1 MPRVPETPRRPRLPC
16 MSPERRPRVA
26 RATLGVAATL
36 LVALLGAGCSGSA
49 DSGPEPTAAPSEA
62 VDEGI
67 PLADVDTTSL
77 VVARAPFC
85 DAVDPAAV
93 ARALG
98 EEPSEGSAYRS
109 GQRIKLSDATRVGA
123 ADVVHEFGCR
133 WTAGDGVAE
142 AWVFVPPVTR
152 ERATDLV
159 RTGCRGVQEPAFG
172 EPSTICHTQDDGSA
186 TYTFRGLFGDAWLT
200 CRLVVSA
207 GQEETLERADRWCAA
222 VAAGASAG

>member
-1 MPRVPETPRRPRLPC
+1 
-16 MSPERRPRVA
+16 VA
-26 RATLGVAATL
+26 RTTLAVVVTL
-36 LVALLGAGCSGSA
+36 LIALLGAGCSESA
-49 DSGPEPTAAPSEA
+49 TSGPEPTAAPSRT
-62 VDEGI
+62 VDEGT

-85 DAVDPAAV
+85 DAVDPTAV

-98 EEPSEGSAYRS
+98 EEPAEGSAYRS
-109 GQRIKLSDATRVGA
+109 GQRIKLSDGTRGDV

-159 RTGCRGVQEPAFG
+159 RTGCHGVQDPAFG
-172 EPSTICHTQDDGSA
+172 EPSAICRTQADGVA

-200 CRLVVSA
+200 CRLALGA
-207 GQEETLERADRWCAA
+207 GQRETLDRAGRWCAA
-222 VAAGASAG
+222 VATGASTG

>member
-1 MPRVPETPRRPRLPC
+1 
-16 MSPERRPRVA
+16 MSPVRRPRVA
-26 RATLGVAATL
+26 RATLAVVATL
-36 LVALLGAGCSGSA
+36 LIALLGAGCSGSA

-62 VDEGI
+62 VDEGT

-98 EEPSEGSAYRS
+98 EEPAEGSAYRS
-109 GQRIKLSDATRVGA
+109 GQRIKLSDGTRGGV

-142 AWVFVPPVTR
+142 AWVFVPPITR
-152 ERATDLV
+152 ERAADLV
-159 RTGCRGVQEPAFG
+159 RSGCRGVQDPAFG
-172 EPSTICHTQDDGSA
+172 EPSTICRTQADGVT

-200 CRLVVSA
+200 CRLVVGA
-207 GQEETLERADRWCAA
+207 GQEETLDRAGRWCAA
-222 VAAGASAG
+222 VATGASAG

>member
-1 MPRVPETPRRPRLPC
+1 
-16 MSPERRPRVA
+16 MSPVRRPRVA
-26 RATLGVAATL
+26 RATLAVVATL
-36 LVALLGAGCSGSA
+36 LIPLLGAGCSGSA

-62 VDEGI
+62 VDEGT

-98 EEPSEGSAYRS
+98 EEPAEGSAYRS
-109 GQRIKLSDATRVGA
+109 GQRIKLSDDV

-142 AWVFVPPVTR
+142 AWVFVPPITR
-152 ERATDLV
+152 ERAADLV
-159 RTGCRGVQEPAFG
+159 RSGCRGVQDPAFG
-172 EPSTICHTQDDGSA
+172 EPSTICRTQADGVT

-200 CRLVVSA
+200 CRLVVGA
-207 GQEETLERADRWCAA
+207 GQEETLDRAGRWCAA
-222 VAAGASAG
+222 VATGASAG

>member
-1 MPRVPETPRRPRLPC
+1 
-16 MSPERRPRVA
+16 MSPVRRPRVA
-26 RATLGVAATL
+26 RATLAVVATL
-36 LVALLGAGCSGSA
+36 LIALLVAGCSGSA

-62 VDEGI
+62 VDEGT

-98 EEPSEGSAYRS
+98 EEPAEGSAYRS
-109 GQRIKLSDATRVGA
+109 GQRIKLSDDV

-152 ERATDLV
+152 ERAADLV
-159 RTGCRGVQEPAFG
+159 RTGCRGVQDPAFG
-172 EPSTICHTQDDGSA
+172 EPSTICRTQADGVA

-200 CRLVVSA
+200 CRLVVGA

-222 VAAGASAG
+222 VATGASAAG

>member
-1 MPRVPETPRRPRLPC
+1 
-16 MSPERRPRVA
+16 MSPVRRPRVA
-26 RATLGVAATL
+26 RATFAVVATL
-36 LVALLGAGCSGSA
+36 LISLLAGCSGST

-62 VDEGI
+62 GDEGT

-98 EEPSEGSAYRS
+98 EEPAEGSAYRS
-109 GQRIKLSDATRVGA
+109 GQRIKLSDDV

-142 AWVFVPPVTR
+142 AWVFVPPITR
-152 ERATDLV
+152 ERAADLV
-159 RTGCRGVQEPAFG
+159 RTGCRGVQDPAFG
-172 EPSTICHTQDDGSA
+172 EPSTICRTQADGV
-186 TYTFRGLFGDAWLT
+186 TTFTFRGLFGDAWLT
-200 CRLVVSA
+200 CRLVVGA
-207 GQEETLERADRWCAA
+207 GQEETLDRADRWCAA
-222 VAAGASAG
+222 VATGASAAG

>member
-1 MPRVPETPRRPRLPC
+1 
-16 MSPERRPRVA
+16 MSPVRRPRVA
-26 RATLGVAATL
+26 RATLAVAGTL
-36 LVALLGAGCSGSA
+36 LFALLGAGCSGSA

-62 VDEGI
+62 VDEGTA
-67 PLADVDTTSL
+67 LADVDTTSL

-98 EEPSEGSAYRS
+98 EQPAEGSSYRS
-109 GQRIKLSDATRVGA
+109 GQRIKLSDDV

-152 ERATDLV
+152 ERAADLV
-159 RTGCRGVQEPAFG
+159 RTGCRGLQDPAFG
-172 EPSTICHTQDDGSA
+172 EPSTVCRTQAHGVA

-200 CRLVVSA
+200 CRLVVEA
-207 GQEETLERADRWCAA
+207 GQEETLDRADRWCAA
-222 VAAGASAG
+222 VATGAATA

>member
-1 MPRVPETPRRPRLPC
+1 
-16 MSPERRPRVA
+16 VA
-26 RATLGVAATL
+26 RATLAVVATL
-36 LVALLGAGCSGSA
+36 MITLSAAGCSGSG
-49 DSGPEPTAAPSEA
+49 DSGPEPTTAPSVA
-62 VDEGI
+62 LDEGT

-93 ARALG
+93 TRALG
-98 EEPSEGSAYRS
+98 EEPAEGSAYRS
-109 GQRIKLSDATRVGA
+109 GQRIKLSDDV

-152 ERATDLV
+152 ERAADLV
-159 RTGCRGVQEPAFG
+159 RTGCRGVQDPAFG
-172 EPSTICHTQDDGSA
+172 EPSTVCRTQADGVA

-200 CRLVVSA
+200 CRLVVGA
-207 GQEETLERADRWCAA
+207 GQQETLDRADRWCAA
-222 VAAGASAG
+222 VATGAAAG

>member
-1 MPRVPETPRRPRLPC
+1 
-16 MSPERRPRVA
+16 MSPVRRPRVA
-26 RATLGVAATL
+26 RATLAVVATL
-36 LVALLGAGCSGSA
+36 LFALLGAGCSGSA

-62 VDEGI
+62 VDEGT

-98 EEPSEGSAYRS
+98 EEPAEGSAYRS
-109 GQRIKLSDATRVGA
+109 GQRIKLSDDV

-152 ERATDLV
+152 ERAADLV
-159 RTGCRGVQEPAFG
+159 RTGCSGVQGPAFG
-172 EPSTICHTQDDGSA
+172 EPSTVCRTQADGVA

-200 CRLVVSA
+200 CRLVLGAS
-207 GQEETLERADRWCAA
+207 QEETLDRADRWCAA
-222 VAAGASAG
+222 VATGASTAG

>member
-1 MPRVPETPRRPRLPC
+1 
-16 MSPERRPRVA
+16 MSPVRRPRVA
-26 RATLGVAATL
+26 RATLAVIATL
-36 LVALLGAGCSGSA
+36 LIALLGAGCSGSA

-62 VDEGI
+62 VDEGT

-98 EEPSEGSAYRS
+98 EEPAEGSAYRS
-109 GQRIKLSDATRVGA
+109 GQRIKLSDDV

-152 ERATDLV
+152 ERAADLV
-159 RTGCRGVQEPAFG
+159 RTGCRGVQDPAFG
-172 EPSTICHTQDDGSA
+172 EPSTICRTQADGVT

-200 CRLVVSA
+200 CRLVVGA
-207 GQEETLERADRWCAA
+207 GQEETLDRADRWCAA
-222 VAAGASAG
+222 VATGASAAG

>member
-1 MPRVPETPRRPRLPC
+1 MP
-16 MSPERRPRVA
+16 PERRPRVA
-26 RATLGVAATL
+26 RATLAVVATL
-36 LVALLGAGCSGSA
+36 MITLSAAGCSGSG
-49 DSGPEPTAAPSEA
+49 DSGPEPTTAPSVA
-62 VDEGI
+62 LDEGT

-98 EEPSEGSAYRS
+98 EEPAEGSAYRS
-109 GQRIKLSDATRVGA
+109 GQRIKLSDDV

-152 ERATDLV
+152 ERAADLV
-159 RTGCRGVQEPAFG
+159 RTGCRGVQDPAFG
-172 EPSTICHTQDDGSA
+172 EPSTVCRTQADGVA

-200 CRLVVSA
+200 CRLVVGA
-207 GQEETLERADRWCAA
+207 GQQETLDRADRWCAA
-222 VAAGASAG
+222 VATGAAAG

>member
-1 MPRVPETPRRPRLPC
+1 
-16 MSPERRPRVA
+16 MSPVRRPRVA
-26 RATLGVAATL
+26 RATLAVVATL

-62 VDEGI
+62 VDEGT

-98 EEPSEGSAYRS
+98 EEPAEGSAYRS
-109 GQRIKLSDATRVGA
+109 GQRIKLSDDV

-152 ERATDLV
+152 ERAADLV
-159 RTGCRGVQEPAFG
+159 RTGCRGVQDPAFG
-172 EPSTICHTQDDGSA
+172 EPSTICRTQADGVA

-200 CRLVVSA
+200 CRLVVGA
-207 GQEETLERADRWCAA
+207 GQEETLDRADRWCAA
-222 VAAGASAG
+222 VAAGASAAG

>member
-1 MPRVPETPRRPRLPC
+1 
-16 MSPERRPRVA
+16 MSPVRRPRVA
-26 RATLGVAATL
+26 RATLAVVATL
-36 LVALLGAGCSGSA
+36 LIALLGAGCSGSA

-62 VDEGI
+62 VDEGT

-98 EEPSEGSAYRS
+98 EGPAEGSAYRS
-109 GQRIKLSDATRVGA
+109 GQRIKLSDDV

-142 AWVFVPPVTR
+142 AWVFVPPITR
-152 ERATDLV
+152 ERAADLV
-159 RTGCRGVQEPAFG
+159 RTGCRGVQDPAFG
-172 EPSTICHTQDDGSA
+172 EPSTICRTQADGVT

-200 CRLVVSA
+200 CRLVVGA
-207 GQEETLERADRWCAA
+207 GQEETLDRAGRWCAA
-222 VAAGASAG
+222 VATGASAG

>member
-1 MPRVPETPRRPRLPC
+1 MP
-16 MSPERRPRVA
+16 PERRPRVA
-26 RATLGVAATL
+26 RATLAVVATL
-36 LVALLGAGCSGSA
+36 MITLSAAGCSGSG
-49 DSGPEPTAAPSEA
+49 DSGPEPTTAPSVA
-62 VDEGI
+62 LDEGT

-93 ARALG
+93 TRALG
-98 EEPSEGSAYRS
+98 EEPAEGSAYRS
-109 GQRIKLSDATRVGA
+109 GQRIKLSDGTRGGA

-152 ERATDLV
+152 ERAADLV
-159 RTGCRGVQEPAFG
+159 RTGCRGVQDPAFG
-172 EPSTICHTQDDGSA
+172 EPSTVCRTQADGVA

-200 CRLVVSA
+200 CRLVVGA
-207 GQEETLERADRWCAA
+207 GQQETLDRADRWCAA
-222 VAAGASAG
+222 VATGAAAG

>member
-1 MPRVPETPRRPRLPC
+1 
-16 MSPERRPRVA
+16 MSPVRRPRVA
-26 RATLGVAATL
+26 RATLAVVATL
-36 LVALLGAGCSGSA
+36 LIALLGAGCSGSA

-62 VDEGI
+62 VDEGT

-98 EEPSEGSAYRS
+98 EEPAEGSAYRS
-109 GQRIKLSDATRVGA
+109 GQRIQLSDGTRGGA

-142 AWVFVPPVTR
+142 AWVFVPPITR
-152 ERATDLV
+152 ERAADLV
-159 RTGCRGVQEPAFG
+159 RSGCRGVQDPAFG
-172 EPSTICHTQDDGSA
+172 EPSTICRTQADGVT

-200 CRLVVSA
+200 CRLVVGA
-207 GQEETLERADRWCAA
+207 GQEETLDRAGRWCAA
-222 VAAGASAG
+222 VATGASAG

>member
-1 MPRVPETPRRPRLPC
+1 
-16 MSPERRPRVA
+16 MSPVRRPRVA
-26 RATLGVAATL
+26 STTLAVVATL

-49 DSGPEPTAAPSEA
+49 DSGPEPTVAPSEA
-62 VDEGI
+62 VDEGT

-98 EEPSEGSAYRS
+98 EEPAEGSAYRS
-109 GQRIKLSDATRVGA
+109 GQRIKLSDGTRDGAT
-123 ADVVHEFGCR
+123 DVVHEFGCR

-142 AWVFVPPVTR
+142 AWVFVPPITR
-152 ERATDLV
+152 ERAADLV
-159 RTGCRGVQEPAFG
+159 RSGCRGVQDPAFG
-172 EPSTICHTQDDGSA
+172 EPSTICRTQADGVT

-200 CRLVVSA
+200 CRLVAA
-207 GQEETLERADRWCAA
+207 GQEETLDRAGRWCAA
-222 VAAGASAG
+222 VATGASAG

>member
-1 MPRVPETPRRPRLPC
+1 
-16 MSPERRPRVA
+16 MSPVRRPRVA
-26 RATLGVAATL
+26 RATLAVVATL
-36 LVALLGAGCSGSA
+36 LIALLGAGCSGSA

-62 VDEGI
+62 IDEGT

-98 EEPSEGSAYRS
+98 EEPAEGSAYRS
-109 GQRIKLSDATRVGA
+109 GQRIKLSDDV

-152 ERATDLV
+152 KRAADLV
-159 RTGCRGVQEPAFG
+159 RKGCRGVQDPAFG
-172 EPSTICHTQDDGSA
+172 EPSTICRTQADGVA

-200 CRLVVSA
+200 CRLVVGA
-207 GQEETLERADRWCAA
+207 GQEETLDRADRWCAA
-222 VAAGASAG
+222 VATGASTR

>member
-1 MPRVPETPRRPRLPC
+1 
-16 MSPERRPRVA
+16 MSPVRRPRVA
-26 RATLGVAATL
+26 RATLAVVATL
-36 LVALLGAGCSGSA
+36 LIALLGAGCSGSA

-62 VDEGI
+62 VDEGT

-98 EEPSEGSAYRS
+98 EEPADGSAYRS
-109 GQRIKLSDATRVGA
+109 GQRIKLSDDV

-142 AWVFVPPVTR
+142 AWVFVPPITR
-152 ERATDLV
+152 ERAADLV
-159 RTGCRGVQEPAFG
+159 RTGCRGVQDPAFG
-172 EPSTICHTQDDGSA
+172 EPSTICRTQADGVT

-200 CRLVVSA
+200 CRLVVGA
-207 GQEETLERADRWCAA
+207 GQEETLDRAGRWCAA
-222 VAAGASAG
+222 VATGASATG

>member
-1 MPRVPETPRRPRLPC
+1 
-16 MSPERRPRVA
+16 MSPVRRPRVA
-26 RATLGVAATL
+26 RATLAVVATL
-36 LVALLGAGCSGSA
+36 MVALLGAGCSGSA

-62 VDEGI
+62 VDEGT

-98 EEPSEGSAYRS
+98 EEPAEGSAYRS
-109 GQRIKLSDATRVGA
+109 GQRIKLSDDV

-142 AWVFVPPVTR
+142 AWVFVPPITR
-152 ERATDLV
+152 ERAADLV
-159 RTGCRGVQEPAFG
+159 RTGCRGVQDPAFG
-172 EPSTICHTQDDGSA
+172 EPSTICRTQADGV
-186 TYTFRGLFGDAWLT
+186 TTFTFRGLFGDAWLT
-200 CRLVVSA
+200 CRLVVGA
-207 GQEETLERADRWCAA
+207 GQEETLDRAGRWCAA
-222 VAAGASAG
+222 VATGASAG

>member
-1 MPRVPETPRRPRLPC
+1 
-16 MSPERRPRVA
+16 MSPVRRPRVA
-26 RATLGVAATL
+26 RATLAVVATL
-36 LVALLGAGCSGSA
+36 LIALLGAGCSGSA

-62 VDEGI
+62 VDEGT

-98 EEPSEGSAYRS
+98 EEPAEGSAYRS
-109 GQRIKLSDATRVGA
+109 GQRIKLSDGTRGGA

-142 AWVFVPPVTR
+142 AWVFVPPITR
-152 ERATDLV
+152 ERAADLV
-159 RTGCRGVQEPAFG
+159 RTGCRGVQDPAFG
-172 EPSTICHTQDDGSA
+172 EPSTICRTQADGVT

-200 CRLVVSA
+200 CRLVVGA
-207 GQEETLERADRWCAA
+207 GQEETLDRAGRWCAA
-222 VAAGASAG
+222 VATGASAG

>member
-1 MPRVPETPRRPRLPC
+1 MP
-16 MSPERRPRVA
+16 PERRPRVA
-26 RATLGVAATL
+26 RATLAVVATL
-36 LVALLGAGCSGSA
+36 MITLSAAGCSGSG
-49 DSGPEPTAAPSEA
+49 DSGPEPTTAPSVA
-62 VDEGI
+62 LDEGT

-93 ARALG
+93 TRALG
-98 EEPSEGSAYRS
+98 EEPAEGSAYRS
-109 GQRIKLSDATRVGA
+109 GQRIKLSDDV

-152 ERATDLV
+152 ERAADLV
-159 RTGCRGVQEPAFG
+159 RTGCRGVQDPAFG
-172 EPSTICHTQDDGSA
+172 EPSTVCRTQADGVA

-200 CRLVVSA
+200 CRLVVGA
-207 GQEETLERADRWCAA
+207 GQQETLDRADRWCAA
-222 VAAGASAG
+222 VATGATAG

>member
-1 MPRVPETPRRPRLPC
+1 
-16 MSPERRPRVA
+16 MSPVRRPRVA
-26 RATLGVAATL
+26 RATLAVVATL
-36 LVALLGAGCSGSA
+36 LIALLGAGCSGSA

-62 VDEGI
+62 VDEGT

-98 EEPSEGSAYRS
+98 EEPAEGSAYRS
-109 GQRIKLSDATRVGA
+109 GQRIKLSDDV

-152 ERATDLV
+152 ERAADLV
-159 RTGCRGVQEPAFG
+159 RTGCRGVQDPAFG
-172 EPSTICHTQDDGSA
+172 EPSTVCRTQADGVA

-200 CRLVVSA
+200 CRLVVGA
-207 GQEETLERADRWCAA
+207 GQEETLDRADRWCAA
-222 VAAGASAG
+222 VATGASPPARRPAGP

>member
-1 MPRVPETPRRPRLPC
+1 
-16 MSPERRPRVA
+16 MSPVRRPRVA
-26 RATLGVAATL
+26 RATLAVVATL

-62 VDEGI
+62 VDEGT

-98 EEPSEGSAYRS
+98 EEPAEGSAYRS
-109 GQRIKLSDATRVGA
+109 GQRIKLSDDV

-152 ERATDLV
+152 ERAADLV
-159 RTGCRGVQEPAFG
+159 RTGCRGVQDPAFG
-172 EPSTICHTQDDGSA
+172 EPSTICRTQADGVT

-200 CRLVVSA
+200 CRLVVGA
-207 GQEETLERADRWCAA
+207 GQEETLDRADRWCAA
-222 VAAGASAG
+222 VATGASAAG

>member
-1 MPRVPETPRRPRLPC
+1 
-16 MSPERRPRVA
+16 MSPVRRPRVA
-26 RATLGVAATL
+26 HATLAVVATL
-36 LVALLGAGCSGSA
+36 LIALLGAGCSGSA

-62 VDEGI
+62 VDEGT

-98 EEPSEGSAYRS
+98 EEPAEGSAYRS
-109 GQRIKLSDATRVGA
+109 GQRIKLSDDV

-152 ERATDLV
+152 ERAADLV
-159 RTGCRGVQEPAFG
+159 RTGCRGVQDPAFG
-172 EPSTICHTQDDGSA
+172 EPSTICRTQADGVA

-200 CRLVVSA
+200 CRLVVGA
-207 GQEETLERADRWCAA
+207 GQEETLDRADRWCAA
-222 VAAGASAG
+222 VATGAATG

>member
-1 MPRVPETPRRPRLPC
+1 MSPVRRPRA
-16 MSPERRPRVA
+16 A
-26 RATLGVAATL
+26 RATLTVVATL
-36 LVALLGAGCSGSA
+36 LIALLGAGCSGSA

-62 VDEGI
+62 VDEGT

-77 VVARAPFC
+77 AVARAPFC

-98 EEPSEGSAYRS
+98 EEPAEGSAYRS
-109 GQRIKLSDATRVGA
+109 GQRIKLSDDV

-152 ERATDLV
+152 ERAADLV
-159 RTGCRGVQEPAFG
+159 RTGCRGVQDPAFG
-172 EPSTICHTQDDGSA
+172 EPSTICRTQADGVA

-200 CRLVVSA
+200 CRLVVGA
-207 GQEETLERADRWCAA
+207 GQEETLDRADRWCAA
-222 VAAGASAG
+222 VATAAATD

>member
-1 MPRVPETPRRPRLPC
+1 
-16 MSPERRPRVA
+16 MSPVRRPRVA
-26 RATLGVAATL
+26 RATLAVVATL
-36 LVALLGAGCSGSA
+36 LIALLGAGCSVSA

-62 VDEGI
+62 VDEGT

-98 EEPSEGSAYRS
+98 EEPAEGSAYRS
-109 GQRIKLSDATRVGA
+109 GQRIKLSDDV

-133 WTAGDGVAE
+133 WTAGDSVAE

-152 ERATDLV
+152 ERAADLV
-159 RTGCRGVQEPAFG
+159 RTGCRGVRDPAFG
-172 EPSTICHTQDDGSA
+172 QPSTACRTQADGVA

-200 CRLVVSA
+200 CRLVVGA
-207 GQEETLERADRWCAA
+207 GQEETLDRADRWCAA
-222 VAAGASAG
+222 VATGAAAG

>member
-1 MPRVPETPRRPRLPC
+1 
-16 MSPERRPRVA
+16 MSPVRRPRVA
-26 RATLGVAATL
+26 RATFAVVATL
-36 LVALLGAGCSGSA
+36 LIPLLAGCSGST

-62 VDEGI
+62 GDEGT

-93 ARALG
+93 AQALG
-98 EEPSEGSAYRS
+98 EEPAEGSAYRS
-109 GQRIKLSDATRVGA
+109 GQRIKLSDDV

-152 ERATDLV
+152 ERAADLV
-159 RTGCRGVQEPAFG
+159 RTGCRGVQDSAFG
-172 EPSTICHTQDDGSA
+172 EPSAICRTQADGVT

-200 CRLVVSA
+200 CRLVVGA
-207 GQEETLERADRWCAA
+207 GQEETLDRADRWCAA
-222 VAAGASAG
+222 VATGASAAG

>member
-1 MPRVPETPRRPRLPC
+1 
-16 MSPERRPRVA
+16 MSPVRRPRVA
-26 RATLGVAATL
+26 RATLAVVATL
-36 LVALLGAGCSGSA
+36 LIALLGAGCSGSA

-62 VDEGI
+62 VDEGT

-98 EEPSEGSAYRS
+98 EEPAEGSAYRS
-109 GQRIKLSDATRVGA
+109 GQRIKLSDGV

-152 ERATDLV
+152 ERAADLV
-159 RTGCRGVQEPAFG
+159 RSGCGGVQDPAFG
-172 EPSTICHTQDDGSA
+172 EPSTICRTQADGVT

-200 CRLVVSA
+200 CRLVVGA
-207 GQEETLERADRWCAA
+207 GQEETLDRAGRWCAA
-222 VAAGASAG
+222 VATGASAG